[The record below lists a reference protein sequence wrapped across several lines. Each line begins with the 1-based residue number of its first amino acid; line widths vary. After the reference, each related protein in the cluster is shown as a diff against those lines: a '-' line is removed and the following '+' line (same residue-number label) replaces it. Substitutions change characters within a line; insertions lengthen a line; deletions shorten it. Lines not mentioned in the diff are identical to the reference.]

1 MAEYNAHCKQL
12 SSFILWETE
21 ALFKTNDVVLC
32 TINAISVAFDIL
44 INLLIA
50 IVMKKKDLIKTPCH
64 ILVFSLTAI
73 DLVAALVPKP
83 LYIDLRLAI
92 YREHVTSCSL
102 NRKARVTE
110 SAIIFCVGC
119 SFLHLVCIARDRCN
133 ALCHPV
139 RYRTP
144 GKMKGEHHNQKT
156 C

>member
-1 MAEYNAHCKQL
+1 MAEYNAQCKQL

-21 ALFKTNDVVLC
+21 ALYKTNDVVLC
-32 TINAISVAFDIL
+32 TINAISAAFAIL

-50 IVMKKKDLIKTPCH
+50 VVMKKKDLVKTPCH
-64 ILVFSLTAI
+64 ILVFSVTLV
-73 DLVAALVPKP
+73 DLIAALVPRP

-92 YREHVTSCSL
+92 YREHVTCCSL

-110 SAIIFCVGC
+110 SAIVFCVG
-119 SFLHLVCIARDRCN
+119 SFLHLVCIARDRCD

-144 GKMKGEHHNQKT
+144 RKMRGEHRNQQ
-156 C
+156 